1 MNPEPLGLHALSGG
15 NIIVSP
21 SLTLTNAMLIIEGD
35 TIVRVEEDLTPPTG
49 GESLGHDR
57 HHTVSR
63 LH

>member
-1 MNPEPLGLHALSGG
+1 
-15 NIIVSP
+15 
-21 SLTLTNAMLIIEGD
+21 MLIIEGD
-35 TIVRVEEDLTPPTG
+35 TIVRVEEDLHASNG